1 MSEWRSVMRWA
12 WRWVLLFLLLSGAA
26 YAVACLWAPEG
37 QVFSGFLVNNDDNQL
52 YLSFMREGAR
62 GSWLTTIRTTPEAHA
77 PALLLPVYLVLGK
90 IARVLTLSNESVFHL
105 ARLCGGVA
113 LLVVAYWLA
122 ALCLPG
128 DLPSVGGSSLD
139 AMPRS
144 ALLLVAFS
152 SGLGWLLVI
161 TLLADRAIV
170 PVDIRIPETSTF
182 LTVYSSPHFALGVTL
197 QLLTFICY
205 LQAGSRPW
213 ILLGG
218 SVCLLLLSITLVYNV
233 IVVAAAI
240 GSYALIRCGQR
251 RALWTPELRRAL
263 ALGAPSAPVILY
275 YVAVLR
281 LDPFWR
287 VAYGEHDVV
296 RTPGPL
302 ALLLGYGFVLFLA
315 AWGLVIWVRERRW
328 LSPRLLLAC
337 WVVSNGLL
345 LYAPLAFQ
353 GKLAAGW
360 HVGLCLLAA
369 VGLHQGL
376 LAWVHGRRRRHR
388 GGEEAGRAAGL
399 VPTVRNV
406 ALILTVPS
414 TLLVAL
420 IGFRVAL
427 AEHYFPYFVPDE
439 DVQAVAWL
447 ETHSGPDDV
456 ILASYAIGNYVA
468 SHSEARSFLGH
479 QFAIVDPHGKDRALR
494 RFYSGAA
501 TDVERRALLSSY
513 GITFVYYGAHEH
525 RLGLEGV
532 GRPFDPEDAPWLVR
546 VYEQGRTAVYR
557 VHDTE
562 GRVSRSEEP
571 GQG

>member
-1 MSEWRSVMRWA
+1 MSEWRSAMRWA

-26 YAVACLWAPEG
+26 YAFACLWAPEG
-37 QVFSGFLVNNDDNQL
+37 QVFMGFLVNNDDNQL

-62 GSWLTTIRTTPEAHA
+62 GSWLTTIRTTPEAHE

-90 IARVLTLSNESVFHL
+90 VACVLALPNEWVFHL

-113 LLVVAYWLA
+113 LLVAAYWLA
-122 ALCLPG
+122 ALCLPK
-128 DLPSVGGSSLD
+128 DDPSVGHLSPD
-139 AMPRS
+139 AMRWS
-144 ALLLVAFS
+144 AFLLVAFS

-161 TLLADRAIV
+161 TLLADRALV

-182 LTVYSSPHFALGVTL
+182 LTAYSSPHFALGVTL

-205 LQAGSRPW
+205 LQARRRPW

-218 SVCLLLLSITLVYNV
+218 AVCLLLLSITLVYNV

-251 RALWTPELRRAL
+251 RKLWTPELRRAL
-263 ALGAPSAPVILY
+263 ALGAPSAPVIVY
-275 YVAVLR
+275 YGVLLR

-302 ALLLGYGFVLFLA
+302 ALILGYGLVLFLA
-315 AWGLVIWVRERRW
+315 VWGLILWVRERRW
-328 LSPRLLLAC
+328 SPPQLLIAC
-337 WVVSNGLL
+337 WVVSNGAL

-360 HVGLCLLAA
+360 HVGLCLWAA

-376 LAWVHGRRRRHR
+376 LAQVHGRRRRQ
-388 GGEEAGRAAGL
+388 GDGEEAGRAAGH

-406 ALILTVPS
+406 ALIMTVPS

-427 AEHYFPYFVPDE
+427 TEHYFPYFMPGE

-447 ETHSGPDDV
+447 EAHSGPDDV
-456 ILASYAIGNYVA
+456 VLASYAIGNYVA

-479 QFAIVDPHGKDRALR
+479 QFAVVDPRGKDRALR
-494 RFYSGAA
+494 RFYSGLA
-501 TDVERRALLSSY
+501 TDAERRALVSSY
-513 GITFVYYGAHEH
+513 AITFVYYGAHER

-532 GRPFDPEDAPWLVR
+532 GRPFDPKGAPWLVR
-546 VYEQGRTAVYR
+546 AYEQGHTAVYR

-562 GRVSRSEEP
+562 GRVPRSEEP
-571 GQG
+571 GPG